1 MGVRSSWNTRINLW
15 PNDERALHAN
25 DRPSPLEQAGPDI
38 TRQVLG
44 LAAETSQAQQLEAK
58 GSQTAQ
64 QPKQK
69 QPLEH
74 RTQTPI
80 SQ

>member
-25 DRPSPLEQAGPDI
+25 DRPSPLERAGPDI

-64 QPKQK
+64 QTKQK
-69 QPLEH
+69 QPLQH
-74 RTQTPI
+74 LTQTPI
-80 SQ
+80 A